1 METGLAE
8 PGAMMTKLEEVK
20 QRIGHHFVRSEP
32 RIISARYLEALL
44 KPVSRKN
51 CWQLAE
57 AASEHNPYGMQRLL
71 CHARWNPD
79 TVRDD
84 LRDYVMEYLG
94 DPEGIGVID
103 ETGFIK
109 EGDKSVGVQR
119 QYSGTA
125 GKIENCQVGVFLAYA
140 SAKGKAFLDRE
151 LYLPKEWAD
160 NPPRRK
166 EAGIPE
172 RVKFVTKPQLARRMI
187 KRAREAG
194 VRFRWIIG
202 DEVYGNRE
210 LRHWLEEEKQPYV
223 LAVRANQYVW
233 KDFRQWQVKRLA
245 REIVDSWE
253 RINIGDGA
261 KGPRVYDWARI
272 KLPDSGLDPN
282 DGWGRW
288 LLMRRSVEKPDE
300 IAYYLTA
307 GLEDESLE
315 SLAVIAGKRWAI
327 EMAFE
332 EAKGEAG
339 LDEYEVRKWGSWYR
353 HVTLS
358 LFAHAYL
365 AVCHAYGDK
374 RGAMQS

>member
-1 METGLAE
+1 
-8 PGAMMTKLEEVK
+8 MMMKLEEVK
-20 QRIGHHFVRSEP
+20 QRIGQHFIRSEP

-44 KPVSRKN
+44 KPVQRKN

-57 AASEHNPYGMQRLL
+57 AASEQNPYGMQRLL

-84 LRDYVMEYLG
+84 LRDYVVKYLG
-94 DPEGIGVID
+94 EPEGIGVID
-103 ETGFIK
+103 ETGFLK
-109 EGDKSVGVQR
+109 EGDKSAGVQR

-140 SAKGKAFLDRE
+140 SSRGNAFLDRE
-151 LYLPKEWAD
+151 LYLPRGWAD
-160 NPPRRK
+160 NQQRRK

-172 RVKFVTKPQLARRMI
+172 NVRFATKPKLAKRML

-194 VRFRWIIG
+194 VHFSWVTA
-202 DEVYGNRE
+202 DEVYGNSGE
-210 LRHWLEEEKQPYV
+210 LRHWLDEEKQPYV
-223 LAVRANQYVW
+223 MAVRANQYVW
-233 KDFRQWQVKRLA
+233 IDLRQWQVKRLTM
-245 REIVDSWE
+245 EIVDGWK
-253 RINIGDGA
+253 RINIGDGS

-272 KLPDSGLDPN
+272 KIADSGPDSN

-288 LLMRRSVEKPDE
+288 LVVRRSVEKPDE
-300 IAYYLTA
+300 MAYYLAA

-315 SLAVIAGKRWAI
+315 RLAVIAGKRWAI

-365 AVCHAYGDK
+365 VVCHAYGDK
-374 RGAMQS
+374 KGAVRS